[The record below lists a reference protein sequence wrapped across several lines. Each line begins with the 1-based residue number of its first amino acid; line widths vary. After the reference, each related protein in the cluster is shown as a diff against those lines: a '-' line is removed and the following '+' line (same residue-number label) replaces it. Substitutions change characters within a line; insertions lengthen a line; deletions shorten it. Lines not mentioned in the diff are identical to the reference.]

1 MCCCLNTIK
10 QLETRVA
17 KLFAYTRITGA
28 FAYLVTALGTAK
40 DAVRRL
46 TTMTVAN
53 QTTDTCFDYGLMMA
67 AFCSRNM

>member
-17 KLFAYTRITGA
+17 KLIAHITGA
-28 FAYLVTALGTAK
+28 FAYLVTASGTAK

-46 TTMTVAN
+46 RTMTVAN
-53 QTTDTCFDYGLMMA
+53 QTADTCFGYGLMMA